1 MSTGVQPRT
10 TENPETPLPPT
21 SLTGPP
27 QGPSRWDRTK
37 RQASFRNVSALYILA
52 AMFVIFSLW
61 EPHTFLTVLTWR
73 LLLDNQAI
81 SAIVAVAVVVPLSA
95 GVVDLALG
103 TEVGMGAIVV
113 AWLIADKSLSVAVA
127 VTLTLVIGAAIGV
140 VVAGLIVKARIGSFI
155 VTLAMSSVL
164 LALIE
169 WISGGEPIN
178 VVSSSFHN
186 IATGEL
192 FGVVYPVYFAA
203 GVSLIVWYVL
213 EHSSFGRRVYAT
225 GANPEAS
232 RLAGVRTSRII
243 LGATVTCGVLSA
255 FAGLLTASQISTG
268 DPTISANFLLPA
280 IAAAFLGSTQFKGG
294 RFNVAGT
301 LVAVAVLAVGVE
313 GLELGGAPVWTPD
326 LFNGVVL
333 LLAVGF
339 AQMQRSPTRR
349 TAAITRT
356 IRSIGGSR
364 KSETS

>member
-1 MSTGVQPRT
+1 
-10 TENPETPLPPT
+10 
-21 SLTGPP
+21 
-27 QGPSRWDRTK
+27 
-37 RQASFRNVSALYILA
+37 
-52 AMFVIFSLW
+52 
-61 EPHTFLTVLTWR
+61 
-73 LLLDNQAI
+73 
-81 SAIVAVAVVVPLSA
+81 
-95 GVVDLALG
+95 
-103 TEVGMGAIVV
+103 
-113 AWLIADKSLSVAVA
+113 
-127 VTLTLVIGAAIGV
+127 
-140 VVAGLIVKARIGSFI
+140 
-155 VTLAMSSVL
+155 
-164 LALIE
+164 
-169 WISGGEPIN
+169 
-178 VVSSSFHN
+178 
-186 IATGEL
+186 
-192 FGVVYPVYFAA
+192 
-203 GVSLIVWYVL
+203 
-213 EHSSFGRRVYAT
+213 
-225 GANPEAS
+225 
-232 RLAGVRTSRII
+232 VRTSRII

-326 LFNGVVL
+326 LFNGAVL